1 MEKIKVNMNINVQMK
16 FKLTKYGKEILK
28 NYYEELKISDYQI
41 PSETEELNMAMWE
54 IAQIFG
60 KYLYMGNTK
69 IPFVDNKV
77 EIELNKDMNGI
88 IKIVV

>member
-41 PSETEELNMAMWE
+41 L
-54 IAQIFG
+54 G